1 MFNCEII
8 IFIKYSRHQI
18 YRNNGNKSESEPKS
32 VCIQIF
38 FHFHISDGHCKKPI
52 SHLIKRVASNV
63 TSNIM
68 RAILPDEICYGY
80 RVSNNRFLDGIEDH
94 VFNGDVCRQV
104 VKLRGLAVPGMRLK
118 LSEITEV
125 KGNRNIFN
133 VINAI

>member
-1 MFNCEII
+1 MEINLKANPRASA
-8 IFIKYSRHQI
+8 FKYSSTST
-18 YRNNGNKSESEPKS
+18 YPMAT
-32 VCIQIF
+32 V
-38 FHFHISDGHCKKPI
+38 KKPI
-52 SHLIKRVASNV
+52 SHLIKRIASNV

-118 LSEITEV
+118 LSEITQV
-125 KGNRNIFN
+125 KENRNISERGQRHLVVSSRFKWSSTHG
-133 VINAI
+133 IHRWR